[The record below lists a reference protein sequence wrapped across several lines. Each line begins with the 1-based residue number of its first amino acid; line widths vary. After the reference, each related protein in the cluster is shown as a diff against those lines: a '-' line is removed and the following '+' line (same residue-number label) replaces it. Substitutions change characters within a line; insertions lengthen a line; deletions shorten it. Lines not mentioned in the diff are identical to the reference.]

1 LTLDPALTYTQHITT
16 LTRTCRFFLSNIH
29 RIRPFLADYA
39 TQLLDQSLVLSRL
52 DYCNALLV
60 GLPATTTECM
70 NEIAIALFEGTQKD
84 DIIQKINQ
92 ISLSDSTAVKRTEV
106 LAEDLLDQIK
116 SAIKKAKCISLA
128 LDEST
133 DKTDNTQRLVFVRFF
148 DEEKGEFCEDVLG
161 LTALHGHTRGDD
173 IYEAL
178 IQMLRD
184 REIDLKHVISI
195 ATDGAPCMT
204 GRERV
209 LVARLRAHHPDLIA
223 YHCIIHQMVLCAS
236 LEEKY
241 AEVMTTVMRL
251 VNFLRAS
258 SALQHR
264 LLRSFLTEVNAE
276 FDDLL
281 LHNNVRW
288 LSKGK
293 VLERFWTLRKELET
307 FLLDQKSAKAK
318 QFVDFMQNEEKMEIV
333 AFLSDITSHLN
344 DLNMKLQ
351 GKNNTVCNLTSVVC
365 AFQKKLELFKCDLQ
379 QDLLHFPKLLNQT
392 AGTHHHHNHAEF
404 LDKLIKNFQT
414 RFGDFPLGKQV
425 LLCMETRFL
434 VMASVPEDVLMNEAL
449 IEDLQKLA
457 KDTALLQ
464 GILMRTKET
473 PNSSEVVS
481 YAAFTLFPSPVPRS
495 LFEQARQVQT
505 HFNLLV
511 DRISQDAEFL
521 EQALARH
528 ILKVAG
534 RVEEQKNIL
543 DNNPAAGSAKA
554 IAKSWELY
562 GSEQAVVMFLV
573 EDDEINIYDHRCVEN
588 ELWSR
593 NITIIRRDFNDVSK
607 RASLDQNKRLFIDGK
622 EVAIVYFRSGLMPQ
636 DYTEQGWEAR
646 LMMERSRAVKCPD
659 ISTHLAGT
667 KKVQQ
672 EMSRPGVLERF
683 FPDDP
688 KAVAQIRATFAGL
701 YSLDMGE
708 EGDRTVAMAIA
719 NPDHFVLKPQR
730 EGGGNNIYGEDICQ
744 VLESVKENSERC
756 AYILMDKIRPQPVRN
771 YLLRSGS
778 PLKLSTCLSELG
790 MFGAYVRQGKGMVLN
805 ECTGHLLR
813 TKSAEHSDGGLTTGV
828 AVLDNPLLV

>member
-1 LTLDPALTYTQHITT
+1 MACSKPDKKRKVDSENREFKTE
-16 LTRTCRFFLSNIH
+16 RTDSYAFVLPVGSTKPMCLICNETVAIVKSGNVKRHYDSKHGHFDHNYPLKSEH
-29 RIRPFLADYA
+29 KKPFSD
-39 TQLLDQSLVLSRL
+39 SEIVK
-52 DYCNALLV
+52 
-60 GLPATTTECM
+60 ECM

-106 LAEDLLDQIK
+106 LAEDLLDQMK

-133 DKTDNTQRLVFVRFF
+133 DNTDNAQLLVFVRFF

-204 GRERV
+204 GRERG

-318 QFVDFMQNEEKMEIV
+318 QFVEFMQNEEKMEIV

-351 GKNNTVCNLTSVVC
+351 GKNNTVCNLTSAVC

-414 RFGDFPLGKQV
+414 HFGDFPLGKQV
-425 LLCMETRFL
+425 LLCMENPFL
-434 VMASVPEDVLMNEAL
+434 VKNIAEFSTEAL
-449 IEDLQKLA
+449 KICPWASAASLQSELIELQENLA
-457 KDTALLQ
+457 LQ
-464 GILMRTKET
+464 ESLCDPTTFWTKM
-473 PNSSEVVS
+473 V
-481 YAAFTLFPSPVPRS
+481 
-495 LFEQARQVQT
+495 
-505 HFNLLV
+505 
-511 DRISQDAEFL
+511 
-521 EQALARH
+521 
-528 ILKVAG
+528 
-534 RVEEQKNIL
+534 
-543 DNNPAAGSAKA
+543 PAAGVPSLQKVALQILTMFPSTYCCESAFSTMNMVKNKYRSTLSNEHLHQCLRLA
-554 IAKSWELY
+554 LTPFMPKFKEL
-562 GSEQAVVMFLV
+562 
-573 EDDEINIYDHRCVEN
+573 
-588 ELWSR
+588 
-593 NITIIRRDFNDVSK
+593 
-607 RASLDQNKRLFIDGK
+607 
-622 EVAIVYFRSGLMPQ
+622 
-636 DYTEQGWEAR
+636 
-646 LMMERSRAVKCPD
+646 
-659 ISTHLAGT
+659 
-667 KKVQQ
+667 
-672 EMSRPGVLERF
+672 
-683 FPDDP
+683 
-688 KAVAQIRATFAGL
+688 VAQKRC
-701 YSLDMGE
+701 
-708 EGDRTVAMAIA
+708 
-719 NPDHFVLKPQR
+719 HF
-730 EGGGNNIYGEDICQ
+730 
-744 VLESVKENSERC
+744 S
-756 AYILMDKIRPQPVRN
+756 
-771 YLLRSGS
+771 
-778 PLKLSTCLSELG
+778 
-790 MFGAYVRQGKGMVLN
+790 
-805 ECTGHLLR
+805 H
-813 TKSAEHSDGGLTTGV
+813 
-828 AVLDNPLLV
+828 